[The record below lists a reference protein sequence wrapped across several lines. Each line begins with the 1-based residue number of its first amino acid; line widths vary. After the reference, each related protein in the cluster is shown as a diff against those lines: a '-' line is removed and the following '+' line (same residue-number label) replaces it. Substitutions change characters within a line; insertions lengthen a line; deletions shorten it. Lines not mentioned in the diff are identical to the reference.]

1 MRENRTHG
9 SEGGE
14 GESPSLPL
22 SSAMPDSNHS
32 ASCPVRIRKAD
43 LTAISGAIQSDVV
56 REPKTWERGHLAIE
70 TPEGETR
77 LSK

>member
-1 MRENRTHG
+1 
-9 SEGGE
+9 
-14 GESPSLPL
+14 
-22 SSAMPDSNHS
+22 MPDSNYS

-70 TPEGETR
+70 TPEGETPSLPESHITLNR
-77 LSK
+77 TRQSQELGVEISEP